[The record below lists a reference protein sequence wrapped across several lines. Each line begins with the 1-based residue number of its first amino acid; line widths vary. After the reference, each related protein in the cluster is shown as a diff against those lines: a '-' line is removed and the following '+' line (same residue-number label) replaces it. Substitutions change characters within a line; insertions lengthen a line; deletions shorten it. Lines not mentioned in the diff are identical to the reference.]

1 MLEPKPLLDR
11 SYDRLRDRIALNILC
26 DEQVI
31 AAMASLVAVLR
42 DERHPRVPELE
53 HAIRTHRIGILK
65 QRAILGVAG
74 IDV

>member
-1 MLEPKPLLDR
+1 
-11 SYDRLRDRIALNILC
+11 
-26 DEQVI
+26 
-31 AAMASLVAVLR
+31 MASLVAVLR
-42 DERHPRVPELE
+42 DERHPKVPELE